1 MKKIIAMLSAAVLTD
16 VSVPFSVA
24 AEELIAVNA
33 ANFPDDTFRNYIS
46 SEFDKDGNGYLD
58 SDETFS
64 NKIKLYQIGE
74 IKSLKGIELFKDLE
88 RFEASYCTLPESIDF
103 SQNENLE
110 MISIYNTN
118 LSSLNI
124 SRNLKLEDLNLYEN
138 NLAGI
143 DVSSNTNLKFLTV
156 SYNSGITSIDV
167 KNNPNLE
174 TFSMG
179 NTNISSIDL
188 SNCPNLKSFDCKET
202 PITSLDLSANT
213 MLEKIDIYKCNMG
226 TLDISKNTALK
237 EINAREAGLTELDLS
252 GHTALERLYL
262 RYNDIAV
269 IDTSYCPNLR
279 YLYVD
284 RNPIT
289 YLYVTNSPLLE
300 ILSFD
305 QCDGVTEIDLSNNP
319 LLESLDTNEKITRLD
334 VTNCPKLSR
343 LDCRGSEITELDL
356 SNNKELNTLL
366 IDSCSKITNIDL
378 SNNPL
383 LDTLWCSGCNLPFMN
398 LDAQTAVTDF
408 RKPSGIST
416 ANITGETFDMAQFS
430 EGFDISRVTGVQNAV
445 LDGTVLTVTNP
456 RKPIEYT
463 YNAGGSV
470 GEITYKISISSVE
483 LTPALAR
490 DIPPQEYTGSE
501 ICPFPELY
509 CGEEQITAIDTEYNN
524 NIEIGTASVTV
535 TMDEHATLYKG
546 SVTLEFEI
554 VKAAPEYEVPEN
566 LTAVTGQKLGTI
578 KLPKGFS
585 WEEPDTVLDS
595 AGTVTATVTYTPEDT
610 EHYNSVGGIKV
621 SVTVTEPLKGDVNMD
636 GTIDISDATLV
647 LNYYSN
653 KGAGKEPVF
662 SDDTSANEKIMLL
675 ADVNNDGIIDIT
687 DASLILTYY
696 AKAGAGI
703 DISWEDILK

>member
-1 MKKIIAMLSAAVLTD
+1 MKKIIAALSAAVLTA
-16 VSVPFSVA
+16 VSIPFSVS

-33 ANFPDDTFRNYIS
+33 TNFPDDTFRNFIS

-58 SDETFS
+58 SGETFS

-138 NLAGI
+138 NLTGI

-356 SNNKELNTLL
+356 SNNPVLESLYLEFCSELGTVN
-366 IDSCSKITNIDL
+366 L
-378 SNNPL
+378 SNNTEL
-383 LDTLWCSGCNLPFMN
+383 QTLWCTGYNAPFLN
-398 LDAQTAVTDF
+398 LDNNLKITDF
-408 RKPSGIST
+408 RKPSGIGSL
-416 ANITGETFDMAQFS
+416 NITGETFDLADYA
-430 EGFDISRVTGVQNAV
+430 GFDPSRLSNLTNAAIDSTVVTVK
-445 LDGTVLTVTNP
+445 NP
-456 RKPIEYT
+456 REKIQYT
-463 YNAGGSV
+463 YDFGGVV
-470 GEITYKISISSVE
+470 GKQDFTASINSVE
-483 LTPALAR
+483 LTQALAR
-490 DIPPQEYTGSE
+490 EIPPQEYTGSE
-501 ICPFPELY
+501 IRPFPELY
-509 CGEEQITAIDTEYNN
+509 CGEEQITAIDLEYSNN
-524 NIEIGTASVTV
+524 TEIGTASVTV
-535 TMDEHATLYKG
+535 TMGKYATLYKG

-554 VKAAPEYEVPEN
+554 IKATPEYEVPTGLSAAE
-566 LTAVTGQKLGTI
+566 GQKLGAI

-585 WEEPDTVLDS
+585 WENPDTVLDS
-595 AGTVTATVTYTPEDT
+595 AGTVNATVSYTPEDT
-610 EHYNSVGGIKV
+610 EHYLCAGGIKV

-636 GTIDISDATLV
+636 GKTDIADAALI
-647 LNYYSN
+647 LKCYAEMS
-653 KGAGKEPVF
+653 AGKDFAF
-662 SDDTSANEKIMLL
+662 SDDQTANEKMFRL
-675 ADVNNDGIIDIT
+675 ADVNEDGNTDIA
-687 DASLILTYY
+687 DARLVLMYY
-696 AKAGAGI
+696 AKRSAGL
-703 DISWEDILK
+703 DISWEDVLK